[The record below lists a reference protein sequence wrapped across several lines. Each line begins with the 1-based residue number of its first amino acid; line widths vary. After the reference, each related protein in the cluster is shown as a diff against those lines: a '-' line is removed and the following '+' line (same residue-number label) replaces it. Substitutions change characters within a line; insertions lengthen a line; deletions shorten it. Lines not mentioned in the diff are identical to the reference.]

1 MTTAFHEVRFPD
13 AIAYGA
19 TGGPVWS
26 TTITALSTG
35 AEQRNQNWVNARHR
49 WNIATGIKRLAD
61 FHQVLRF
68 FQARRGRLHGFRFR
82 DWQDFSSAAAPDV
95 PITAGDQLIGTGPG
109 PHQLVKLYADAGG
122 GWTRTIRKPV
132 AGTARVR
139 VGAFEQVFPSWD
151 YPWAVDDTTGVLTFT
166 GPLLPTAGTS
176 IRAGFEFDVPVRF
189 DTDALAGTYETWRA
203 VAVRDIDLIEIRI

>member
-1 MTTAFHEVRFPD
+1 MIPFHEVRFPD
-13 AIAYGA
+13 SIAYGA

-26 TTITALSTG
+26 TTIAALSTG
-35 AEQRNQNWVNARHR
+35 AEQRNQNWVHARHR
-49 WNIATGIKRLAD
+49 WNVATGIKRLAD

-68 FQARRGRLHGFRFR
+68 FQARRGRLHGFRFK
-82 DWQDFSSAAAPDV
+82 DWQDFSSAASPDV
-95 PITAGDQLIGTGPG
+95 PVTAMDQVLGTGPG
-109 PHQLVKLYADAGG
+109 PHQLAKLYADAGG

-132 AGTARVR
+132 AGSVR
-139 VGAFEQVFPSWD
+139 VSVEGTEQIAPGWL
-151 YPWAVDDTTGVLTFT
+151 YPWSVDATTGLLSFT
-166 GPLLPTAGTS
+166 GPMLPHPLFT

>member
-1 MTTAFHEVRFPD
+1 MTAFHETRFPD

-26 TTITALSTG
+26 TTITALATG

-68 FQARRGRLHGFRFR
+68 FQARRGRLHGFRFK
-82 DWQDFSSAAAPDV
+82 DWQDFSSATAPDV
-95 PITAGDQLIGTGPG
+95 PVTALDQLLGTGPG
-109 PHQLVKLYADAGG
+109 PHQLTKLYADAAG
-122 GWTRTIRKPV
+122 GWTRIIRKPV
-132 AGTARVR
+132 AGTVR
-139 VGAFEQVFPSWD
+139 VSVSGTEQSPPGWAH
-151 YPWAVDDTTGVLTFT
+151 PWSVDPATGLVTFT
-166 GPLLPTAGTS
+166 GTPPPLAAA
-176 IRAGFEFDVPVRF
+176 IRAGFEFDTPVRF
-189 DTDALAGTYETWRA
+189 DTDSLAGTYETWRA

>member
-1 MTTAFHEVRFPD
+1 MTVFHEVRFPD

-26 TTITALSTG
+26 TTIASLSTG

-49 WNIATGIKRLAD
+49 WNVATGIRRLAD

-68 FQARRGRLHGFRFR
+68 FQARRGRLHGFRFK
-82 DWQDFSSAAAPDV
+82 DWQDFSSAAGPDV
-95 PITAGDQLIGTGPG
+95 PVTAMDQLLGAGPG
-109 PHQLVKLYADAGG
+109 PHSLVKLYADAGG

-132 AGTARVR
+132 AGTVR
-139 VGAFEQVFPSWD
+139 VAVGGSEQTAPGWTFPWS
-151 YPWAVDDTTGVLTFT
+151 VDPATGLLTFT
-166 GPLLPTAGTS
+166 GPTLPAGNAA

-189 DTDALAGTYETWRA
+189 DTDELPVTL
-203 VAVRDIDLIEIRI
+203 DIERTGSIPSIPLIEVRR

>member
-1 MTTAFHEVRFPD
+1 MTAFHEIRFPD
-13 AIAYGA
+13 AVAYGA

-26 TTITALSTG
+26 TTIAALSTG

-68 FQARRGRLHGFRFR
+68 FQARRGRLHCFRFK
-82 DWQDFSSAAAPDV
+82 DWQDFSSAPAPDV
-95 PITAGDQLIGTGPG
+95 PVSAMDQALGTGPG

-132 AGTARVR
+132 AGTIRVS
-139 VGAFEQVFPSWD
+139 VGGIEQASSGWT
-151 YPWAVDDTTGVLTFT
+151 YPWTVDVTTGLVTFT
-166 GPLLPTAGTS
+166 GPTPPPVGWV